1 MNTNKYLLHVLNGPI
16 TRSKIKAL
24 KEVLNRLVLQ
34 VSANAEI
41 RGPLVHQEEAL
52 AHLINLQEGSNP
64 ILFEKIKSTKIDLK
78 KNHSKNSKK
87 KQKKRKQNIVDYYCN
102 PQYNECWMN
111 NGFPHIL

>member
-1 MNTNKYLLHVLNGPI
+1 VDQPTNTNKYLLHVLNGPI
-16 TRSKIKAL
+16 TRSKIKTL

-87 KQKKRKQNIVDYYCN
+87 TKKKKAKHC
-102 PQYNECWMN
+102 
-111 NGFPHIL
+111 GLLL